1 MVNKVSKN
9 AGEELKHVSITL
21 YDCRPVMLLA
31 LALTI
36 DIFHPVGD

>member
-21 YDCRPVMLLA
+21 YDCRPVMLA

-36 DIFHPVGD
+36 DIFHPVAD

>member
-21 YDCRPVMLLA
+21 YDCRPA

-36 DIFHPVGD
+36 DIFHPVAD